1 MGIRRSVVLG
11 FASVPAMAQTM
22 RKGLEGGDNACAL
35 QAYEGLLL
43 VAFKRMSML
52 LLSVTIMT
60 ALAVATAEAEQVP
73 DDSYNPPIENPA
85 YPENGGPVVAIDEAH
100 SNFHTMTESATDPG
114 RYHPFATLL
123 QRDGYVVRPSTSQF
137 SAQSLEGVDIL
148 VIANARAKST
158 ADQEPNYT
166 LPTPSAFTDAE
177 IEAVRSWVEGGGS
190 LWLIADHM
198 PWPGAAEKLGAA
210 FGVRML
216 NGYAKN
222 EKVDDGNFYFR
233 RANSPELLTNHPITN
248 GRTDLTATER
258 VSKQVSFTG
267 SAFQVDADRNAQPLL
282 IFGPDVVSIM
292 ATRAWTWDSSTPR
305 IPVGGWYQGAV
316 MRAGEGRVAVFGEAA
331 MFTAQIKDG
340 HKMGMNVSYAEEN
353 YKFVLNVSHWLSGLL
368 DPDTQADTT
377 APETTI
383 DSGPSGTV
391 SGASATFAFS
401 SNEQGST
408 FECSLDGSAFASCS
422 SPKSY
427 SNLSEGSHTFQ
438 VKATDPAGN
447 TDASPA
453 SRSWTVS
460 TAAGTTTSLTS
471 TADTK
476 LVENAPTTNYGG
488 TTPARA
494 VGDEPAGSGKDVYS
508 LLRWDLSSIPAGAK
522 VSSVS
527 IDFNVTNASNQVYQL
542 YEIKRPWVERGAS
555 WQLYA
560 SGSSWEVAGAKGTL
574 DRGAQVGTITP
585 RSTGKQS
592 SAISA
597 SVVQSW
603 VDNPST
609 NQGIIVANTTNTDAF
624 DFSSREAATA
634 ANRPQLQVT
643 YSAP

>member
-11 FASVPAMAQTM
+11 FASVSATAQKM
-22 RKGLEGGDNACAL
+22 RKGLEGGGCACAF
-35 QAYEGLLL
+35 QVYEGLLL

-60 ALAVATAEAEQVP
+60 AFAVATAEAEQVP

-100 SNFHTMTESATDPG
+100 YNFHTMTESATDPG

-123 QRDGYVVRPSTSQF
+123 QRDGYIVRPSTSQF
-137 SAQSLEGVDIL
+137 SSQSLKGVDIL
-148 VIANARAKST
+148 VIASARAKST

-177 IEAVRSWVEGGGS
+177 IEAVRTWVEGGGS

-198 PWPGAAEKLGAA
+198 PWPGAADNLASA
-210 FGVRML
+210 FGVHML
-216 NGYAKN
+216 NGYALN
-222 EKVDDGNFYFR
+222 EKVDDDNLYFQR
-233 RANSPELLTNHPITN
+233 TNSPELLTNHPITS
-248 GRTDLTATER
+248 GRTDFTATER

-292 ATRAWTWDSSTPR
+292 ATQAGKWDSRTPR

-340 HKMGMNVSYAEEN
+340 YKVGMNASYAQEN

-377 APETTI
+377 PPETTI

-391 SGASATFAFS
+391 SSASATFAFS
-401 SNEQGST
+401 SNEANST
-408 FECSLDGSAFASCS
+408 FQCKLDGATFASCS
-422 SPKSY
+422 SPKGY
-427 SNLSEGSHTFQ
+427 SNLSGGSHTFE
-438 VKATDPAGN
+438 VRATDPAGN
-447 TDASPA
+447 TDATPA
-453 SRSWTVS
+453 SRTWTVS
-460 TAAGTTTSLTS
+460 TAAATTSLTS

-476 LVENAPTTNYGG
+476 LVENAPTTNYGVAS
-488 TTPARA
+488 PVRA
-494 VGDEPAGSGKDVYS
+494 TGDDPAGSGKDVYS
-508 LLRWDLSSIPAGAK
+508 LLRWDLSSIPAGSK
-522 VSSVS
+522 VSSIS
-527 IDFNVTNASNQVYQL
+527 IDLNVTNASNQTYQL
-542 YEIKRPWVERGAS
+542 YEINRPWVEREAT
-555 WQLYA
+555 WLLYA

-585 RSTGKQS
+585 KSTGKQS
-592 SAISA
+592 SPISA
-597 SVVQSW
+597 SVVQRW
-603 VDNPST
+603 IDEPTT
-609 NQGIIVANTTNTDAF
+609 NQGVIIANTTNTDAF

-634 ANRPQLQVT
+634 TNRPQLQLT

>member
-1 MGIRRSVVLG
+1 MMSMRRSVVLG
-11 FASVPAMAQTM
+11 FASVPATAQKL
-22 RKGLEGGDNACAL
+22 RNGLEGGCNVCAF

-43 VAFKRMSML
+43 VAFKRMSLL

-85 YPENGGPVVAIDEAH
+85 YPQNGGPVVAIDEAH
-100 SNFHTMTESATDPG
+100 YNFHTMTETATDPA
-114 RYHPFATLL
+114 RYRPFARLL

-177 IEAVRSWVEGGGS
+177 IEAVRTWVEGGGS

-198 PWPGAAEKLGAA
+198 PWPGAAENLAAA

-216 NGYAKN
+216 NGHAIN
-222 EKVDDGNFYFR
+222 EKVDDRDFYFR
-233 RANSPELLTNHPITN
+233 RSGGPEILTDHSITN
-248 GRTDLTATER
+248 GRTATES
-258 VSKQVSFTG
+258 VGKVVSFSG
-267 SAFQVDADRNAQPLL
+267 SAFQVDENRNAQPLL
-282 IFGPDVVSIM
+282 ILGPDVVSIM
-292 ATRAWTWDSSTPR
+292 PTRVWSWDSSTPR

-331 MFTAQIKDG
+331 TFSAQSKDG
-340 HKMGMNVSYAEEN
+340 SVMGMNAPYAEEN
-353 YKFVLNVSHWLSGLL
+353 YKFVLNTAHWLSSLL

-377 APETTI
+377 PPGTTI
-383 DSGPSGTV
+383 I
-391 SGASATFAFS
+391 SGAADGETLTVDSATFAFS
-401 SNEQGST
+401 SSEPNST
-408 FECSLDGSAFASCS
+408 FECSLDGGAFTSCS

-453 SRSWTVS
+453 SRTWRVN
-460 TAAGTTTSLTS
+460 TAPATTTSLTS

-476 LVENAPTTNYGG
+476 LVENAPTTNYGRA
-488 TTPARA
+488 TPARA
-494 VGDEPAGSGKDVYS
+494 TGDDPAGSGKDVYS
-508 LLRWDLSSIPAGAK
+508 LLRWDLSSIPAGSE

-527 IDFNVTNASNQVYQL
+527 INLNVTNASNQTYQL
-542 YEIKRPWVERGAS
+542 YEINRAWVEQAAT
-555 WQLYA
+555 WLLYA
-560 SGSSWEVAGAKGTL
+560 SGSSWEVAGAKGSL

-585 RSTGKQS
+585 RITGKQS
-592 SAISA
+592 SPISA
-597 SVVQSW
+597 SVVQRW
-603 VDNPST
+603 IEDPSS
-609 NQGIIVANTTNTDAF
+609 NQGLIVANTTNTDAF
-624 DFSSREAATA
+624 DFSSREAATVG
-634 ANRPQLQVT
+634 NRPQLQVT
-643 YSAP
+643 YTAP